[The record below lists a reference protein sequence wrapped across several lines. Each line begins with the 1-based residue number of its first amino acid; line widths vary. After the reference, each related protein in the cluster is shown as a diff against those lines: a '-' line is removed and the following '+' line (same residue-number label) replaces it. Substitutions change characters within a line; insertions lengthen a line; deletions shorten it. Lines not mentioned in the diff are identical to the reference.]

1 MLVPHAASTG
11 LSTGAST
18 GTASFDQ
25 IAIVTAFV
33 ALMYVGLDVHV
44 QQILRREERTGGR
57 RVAAAAQQ
65 CCDTP
70 DRGRHLDRPAS
81 TVGGG
86 PAGRV

>member
-1 MLVPHAASTG
+1 MIRFHQGQRDL
-11 LSTGAST
+11 
-18 GTASFDQ
+18 
-25 IAIVTAFV
+25 V
-33 ALMYVGLDVHV
+33 ALPVYAPADAEIGRPEIPAVSDVRRDFVHE